1 MSYEDERIVKLSFDN
16 EAFKKGVADT
26 LVALKNLEKSLDD
39 IDPKTAGKS
48 FTNLSASV
56 NETEK
61 ELSNLEKGVEKVKL
75 GFTAL
80 EVAGITMFANLT
92 TAAIQFGRSL
102 YSNTLGQISSGG
114 FSRALNLENAKF
126 QIEGLGKS
134 WTELKEDILYG
145 VKDTAYGLDEAA
157 KVASQLTSSG
167 MEAGDKMKKTLRGIS
182 GVAAMTNS
190 SFSEIG
196 DIFATVAANGKLM
209 TYQLRQFSAR
219 GLNVAGNMADAFKK
233 AGNTALDTEE
243 KVRDAISKGKIS
255 FEEFAFAMDDLFGEH
270 AKEANKT
277 FTGAMS
283 NMRAALSRLGEAIQ
297 SPQLDLKRR
306 LALSVIPAIDKL
318 TSAVNKFVVPAF
330 TKALDMLASWVEELT
345 SSYSFMNFI
354 YNVVMGVYSWIQQIV
369 QALWEIGLITPEA
382 KSLAKSLAD
391 MTNWMILNGERG
403 EKFRNVIKAL
413 VRGFQTLLTVIDAVV
428 YILEPIYKPVLN
440 FLKSAVSSIGDVSNG
455 AEDIFTKI
463 QNGIKIVSYFMR
475 LGLEIMIDKVVKAVR
490 ILITVL
496 KVLGLILAATVIGFI
511 KLIKAIK
518 NFVVN
523 LYTYIKTTIQSL
535 DWLKEVCVKL
545 YDIVIKLL
553 ENLGKGIAAFV
564 GLILTGVSFVWDKI
578 SWLFQDHTMKAKVVV
593 DTVYSDIDSSSV
605 DKATQSMVGYSSAA
619 TEAAKAGQKAGDASK
634 VKVSGTGGPGQGAF
648 GIQLT
653 DEFWG
658 DLKDKM
664 GDVDDQTQQ
673 VNNSASKLGKG
684 FSAGFN
690 AVDNELDKSMVFG
703 DSDENFATRFADRM
717 NLILGMTNSLTDAS
731 PIFGSFATFVLGG
744 AAIIASTLEI
754 VFEGII
760 NLLETSAK
768 SIPVLMEGIVDGIID
783 SIKRIN
789 TALPQM
795 LRDFGSALSAISFGD
810 ILKAILMVDTIIVA
824 IFAIAAASR
833 FADPKFFKSIAAT
846 ILAFGAVIATIGIIS
861 YFVSPKAFQSIMKS
875 IDWFLVILAGLMA
888 IATVWKAFHSIQK
901 TAMKIGSGLKAFAN
915 ALKQLR
921 LIDIKK
927 TNTVY
932 QLGEMLKDLAILVGV
947 MVGFVLGIAIYL
959 DKFGGSF
966 TSLVKSA
973 ALIVGTIQIIFGL
986 VIVLMLVI
994 GDKAKQM
1001 SKTTANFKIFGKKNI
1016 QNETSSAAAGI
1027 IGILSA
1033 ITMFV
1038 GVVSAG
1044 IFALSFRDIKQ
1055 LAPAFGMI
1063 MGAVVVMM
1071 ASVLGIVIYLTQ
1083 SLKKHDLNSR
1093 DLAIT
1098 QKVSAMLKSISIFML
1113 TIAKLVI
1120 TFTAAAKILETV
1132 KPDRLKQI
1140 TILFGVMMA
1149 GIFGLMF
1156 AYFGVVKLLSTVK
1169 FTDGTPSLLKMTIF
1183 ITGFMLAIGL
1193 LVNII
1198 SYAIK
1203 SLSNADSDT
1212 ILASSAIIGG
1222 VLVSIMSMF
1231 VAIMVMTSKMS
1242 SIKTDKAAAMTV
1254 TIGQMAAVL
1263 GIMIG
1268 AITSIVAVIV
1278 ILTKVV
1284 DSISDPSSIIWS
1296 VSIVSG
1302 IFLAL
1307 STLYIVINKTA
1318 SMLPSMQSVYGLAI
1332 LAGALSTM
1340 ILAIAGFM
1348 KIIDTIDLNWKTI
1361 GVTIGA
1367 IIISVVSMVALSKFI
1382 SGKMLATLAAGWKG
1396 LLVIVGF
1403 IASIAGAI
1411 ALIGRTIGYV
1421 GENIKLLA
1429 DSFNAIAYV
1438 RWDALQNTTA
1448 AMKKCVADVI
1458 DALLYTLNFKN
1469 AVGIVVLSMS
1479 LKMLADAVQ
1488 GLAKLQPEQ
1497 LTAFAVTV
1505 SMILNTF
1512 ASNWKGALIALA
1524 FAALFSAIGWSLAI
1538 GMLGFIVFAA
1548 LVPVMVVAVNNAI
1561 KALNDLGELTID
1573 VEKYMRSIETLMPLA
1588 AELFAFGLLLGIGG
1602 TGLAIGA
1609 VTLLAA
1615 VFILGKVYGM
1625 MDTDMSGLEAALEYL
1640 DEAHLAKLAAWSVV
1654 DGWLLSSGAGMLAI
1668 GAILMIAAVG
1678 VMKGVYKIMNSDIAK
1693 IKMAVAYLGG
1703 VAFLS
1708 VLAIATGIVLII
1720 GSAILSVGAL
1730 IFLVAAGSLALA
1742 LFALQKAFE
1751 YVDFRVLETGLN
1763 GINDLCYTLQLL
1775 GETMQKTLPPL
1786 IDGMFMLALAM
1797 GGFMI
1802 AGIELLVGAT
1812 TFGLGLVAIQEAFDV
1827 VDPKMLLEKIGDVL
1841 LFVGILGLVSG
1852 FMAILLLPFTIAAGL
1867 FSVGATLISVG
1878 IIAFAVSL
1886 LIAAVSLSAAVT
1898 ILQPT
1903 FEILVTMFTD
1913 FSILDAASIS
1923 LKLMTLG
1930 IGVLISGIL
1939 LSLGG
1944 VPFLLGTALLF
1955 TGSAILLAATDAL
1968 EGALNIKKIGKI
1980 AIGAAALIA
1989 AVIVFGL
1996 LSPVLLLVG
2005 GLFIA
2010 FAGEIYLG
2018 AELLEQAAEKL
2029 NNAAELFDEAEES
2042 GKNVVTGF
2050 INGLADSTGLTD
2062 VIETTKNIG
2071 QSVLD
2076 TLSDVLDEHSPSR
2089 ETFDRGLNAVV
2100 GFLNGLNLPGDKVAD
2115 AVRPIG
2121 YKVCDTLDAFDD
2133 PMTAI
2138 GQALGLDAGT
2148 SIIDYMAK
2156 GLYDENGGLNALLE
2170 GFANDY
2176 GLGLSNILNQGND
2189 ALIAQYKVNAQGLR
2203 YNADKDYQA
2212 GEITLSQVD
2221 AMYKEAAE
2229 WDRKATALEEAK
2241 SAFSFEVQDFKDWYP
2256 TTLGGGG
2263 DVGSID
2269 LSAADAI
2276 SSMDA
2281 GSGSS
2286 DLAKSAG
2293 SNVSKSVT
2301 NNNYNFIQN
2310 NYSPEP
2316 IDRTELYTQ
2325 TQNQLDAWYKFV
2337 RDN

>member
-1 MSYEDERIVKLSFDN
+1 MSYEDERVVKLSFDN

-39 IDPKTAGKS
+39 IDPKSAGKS
-48 FTNLSASV
+48 FTNLSTSV
-56 NETEK
+56 VETEK

-80 EVAGITMFANLT
+80 EVAGITVFANLT
-92 TAAIQFGRSL
+92 TAAIQFSRNL
-102 YSNTLGQISSGG
+102 YSNTIGQIASGG

-145 VKDTAYGLDEAA
+145 VKDTAYGLYEAA

-182 GVAAMTNS
+182 GVSAMTNS

-219 GLNVAGNMADAFKK
+219 GLNVAANMADAFKK

-277 FTGAMS
+277 FTGALS

-306 LALSVIPAIDKL
+306 LAIAVIPAIDKL

-330 TKALDMLASWVEELT
+330 SKALDMLASWVEELT

-391 MTNWMILNGERG
+391 MTNWMVLNGERG

-463 QNGIKIVSYFMR
+463 QNGIKIISYFIR
-475 LGLEIMIDKVVKAVR
+475 LGLEVMIEKVVKAVR

-496 KVLGLILAATVIGFI
+496 KVLGFILAAIVIGFV

-523 LYTYIKTTIQSL
+523 LYNYIKTTIEGL
-535 DWLKEVCVKL
+535 DWLKDVCVKL
-545 YDIVIKLL
+545 YDIVVKIL
-553 ENLGKGIAAFV
+553 ENLGKGISAFV
-564 GLILTGVSFVWDKI
+564 GLILTGVGYVWDKI

-605 DKATQSMVGYSSAA
+605 DKATQSMSSYSSAA
-619 TEAAKAGQKAGDASK
+619 TEAAKAGQQASDK
-634 VKVSGTGGPGQGAF
+634 TYFKVSGTATGGGYGKIGGGF
-648 GIQLT
+648 T
-653 DEFWG
+653 EDFWN
-658 DLKDKM
+658 DIRDKM
-664 GDVDDQTQQ
+664 EDVDDETQNI
-673 VNNSASKLGKG
+673 NNSATKLGKG
-684 FSAGFN
+684 FGDSV
-690 AVDNELDKSMVFG
+690 AVVDDAMTKSSTFG
-703 DSDENFATRFADRM
+703 DSDDNFATRFADRM
-717 NLILGMTNSLTDAS
+717 NTVLGMSNSLTATS
-731 PIFGSFATFVLGG
+731 PIFGSLATFVLGG
-744 AAIIASTLEI
+744 AAILASTLEI
-754 VFEGII
+754 LFDGII
-760 NLLETSAK
+760 GLLEAAAK
-768 SIPVLMEGIVDGIID
+768 SVPVLMEGIVDGIID
-783 SIKRIN
+783 SVKRLN

-795 LRDFGSALSAISFGD
+795 LRDFASALSSIGFGD
-810 ILKAILMVDTIIVA
+810 IIKAMLMVNTIIVA

-846 ILAFGAVIATIGIIS
+846 ILAFGAVIATIGLIA
-861 YFVSPKAFQSIMKS
+861 YFVSPKSFQTIMKS

-888 IATVWKAFHSIQK
+888 IATVWKAFHSIEK
-901 TAMKIGSGLKAFAN
+901 TASEIGSGLKAFAN

-973 ALIVGTIQIIFGL
+973 ALIVGTILIIFGL

-1001 SKTTANFKIFGKKNI
+1001 SKTTADFKIFGKKNI
-1016 QNETSSAAAGI
+1016 QNETTSAAAGI

-1071 ASVLGIVIYLTQ
+1071 ASVLGIIVYLNE
-1083 SLKKHDLNSR
+1083 SLLKKGNFWTR
-1093 DLAIT
+1093 DDNAANKMT
-1098 QKVSAMLKSISIFML
+1098 QLLKYVSLFMI
-1113 TIAKLVI
+1113 TIAKIVI

-1222 VLVSIMSMF
+1222 VLISIMSMF
-1231 VAIMVMTSKMS
+1231 VAIMAMTSKMS

-1268 AITSIVAVIV
+1268 AIASIVAVIV

-1284 DSISDPSSIIWS
+1284 DGISDPSSIIWS

-1307 STLYIVINKTA
+1307 SVLYMVINKTA

-1340 ILAIAGFM
+1340 ILSIAAFM

-1367 IIISVVSMVALSKFI
+1367 IITSVVAMVALSKFI

-1403 IASIAGAI
+1403 IAAIAGAI

-1448 AMKKCVADVI
+1448 AMKKCIADVI

-1469 AVGIVVLSMS
+1469 AVGIIVLSMS

-1548 LVPVMVVAVNNAI
+1548 LVPVMVAAVNNAI
-1561 KALNDLGELTID
+1561 KALNGLGELTID
-1573 VEKYMRSIETLMPLA
+1573 VEKYSKAIMDLMPLA
-1588 AELFAFGLLLGIGG
+1588 GELFVFGILIGIGAV
-1602 TGLAIGA
+1602 GLAIGA
-1609 VTLLAA
+1609 AA
-1615 VFILGKVYGM
+1615 LIASVFLLGKLYSM
-1625 MDTDMSGLEAALEYL
+1625 MDSDIGNIEVATAYLGGLIEISIL
-1640 DEAHLAKLAAWSVV
+1640 SVI

-1678 VMKGVYKIMNSDIAK
+1678 IMKGVYKIMNSDIAK
-1693 IKMAVAYLGG
+1693 IKMAIAYLGG
-1703 VAFLS
+1703 VSLLS
-1708 VLAIATGIVLII
+1708 VVAIATGIVLII
-1720 GSAILSVGAL
+1720 GAAVLSVGAL

-1751 YVDFRVLETGLN
+1751 YVDFRTLETGLN

-1775 GETMQKTLPPL
+1775 GETMQATLPPL
-1786 IDGMFMLALAM
+1786 VDGMFMLALAM

-1802 AGIELLVGAT
+1802 SGIELLVGAT
-1812 TFGLGLVAIQEAFDV
+1812 TFGLGLVAIQEAFDI
-1827 VDPKMLLEKIGDVL
+1827 VDPKMLLSKIGDVL

-1852 FMAILLLPFTIAAGL
+1852 FMAIILLPFTIAAGL
-1867 FSVGATLISVG
+1867 FSIGATLISVG

-1886 LIAAVSLSAAVT
+1886 LIAAVSLNAAVT

-1903 FEILVTMFTD
+1903 FELLVTMFTD

-1930 IGVLISGIL
+1930 IGVLISGLL

-1944 VPFLLGTALLF
+1944 VPFLIGTALLF

-1980 AIGAAALIA
+1980 AVGAAALIA
-1989 AVIVFGL
+1989 AMFVFGL
-1996 LSPVLLLVG
+1996 LSPILLVVG

-2010 FAGEIYLG
+2010 FAGEIYVG

-2050 INGLADSTGLTD
+2050 INGLADATGLTAVVD
-2062 VIETTKNIG
+2062 TTKNIG
-2071 QSVLD
+2071 ETVLN

-2100 GFLNGLNLPGDKVAD
+2100 GFLNGLGLPGDKVAD

-2121 YKVCDTLDAFDD
+2121 YQVCDTLDSFGN
-2133 PMTAI
+2133 PLEAI
-2138 GQALGLDAGT
+2138 GEAVGISGADGLLGGIESTLFGADG
-2148 SIIDYMAK
+2148 IDGILK
-2156 GLYDENGGLNALLE
+2156 SFGDS
-2170 GFANDY
+2170 Y
-2176 GLGLSNILNQGND
+2176 GLGLSNILNSGND
-2189 ALIAQYKVNAQGLR
+2189 ALIAQYRVNAQTLK
-2203 YNADKDYQA
+2203 YNADKLGYGHEKEQA
-2212 GEITLSQVD
+2212 E
-2221 AMYKEAAE
+2221 AYAEAAE
-2229 WDRKATALEEAK
+2229 WNRKADELEAAK
-2241 SAFSFEVQDFKDWYP
+2241 AAFSFEVQDFSDWYP

-2263 DVGSID
+2263 SVGNID
-2269 LSAADAI
+2269 LTAADALA
-2276 SSMDA
+2276 SMDT
-2281 GSGSS
+2281 GNSGNSN
-2286 DLAKSAG
+2286 LAKSAG

-2316 IDRTELYTQ
+2316 IDRTELYRQ